1 MRESAVV
8 VEKNDEHDLAQKII
22 QLLDDPR
29 QREEIGLLGRQRVE
43 TELEW
48 RYEAPKLLLAY
59 DRVFSARSGSV

>member
-1 MRESAVV
+1 
-8 VEKNDEHDLAQKII
+8 LAQKII

-29 QREEIGLLGRQRVE
+29 QREEMGLLGRQRVE

-48 RYEAPKLLLAY
+48 RYEAPKMLLAY